1 MLMDWG
7 DQDLSVLAEKTVYF
21 FDLDGTI
28 YLGDHLF
35 DGVLELVKILR
46 EKEKSFYFLSN
57 NSSLSTRDYL
67 KKLNKFNLNI
77 TSDNLIL
84 SQHPTL
90 DYQKRNGFEKIFLL
104 GTQSLKNEFL
114 RHGFLLTDIDRF
126 PSVSCTRNRIPFPLQ
141 HNSQEFS
148 YARFI
153 VHH

>member
-1 MLMDWG
+1 MNWR

-35 DGVLELVKILR
+35 DGVLELVKTLR
-46 EKEKSFYFLSN
+46 EKNKSFYFLSN

-90 DYQKRNGFEKIFLL
+90 DYLKKNGFEKVFLL

-114 RHGFLLTDIDRF
+114 RHGFLLTDLDPEVVVLAF
-126 PSVSCTRNRIPFPLQ
+126 DKELSYENLVKASYLLQDDIP
-141 HNSQEFS
+141 
-148 YARFI
+148 YIAT
-153 VHH
+153 